1 MKKISSYRLYPFL
14 CRAFIV
20 PALICSFAAPQ
31 VICAAAAE
39 PGEAS
44 AGDTSSGASEADAS
58 SDTTGAADSASA
70 AVVDVPELILS
81 KCYLLESDNYE
92 NIADG
97 YYQAILLTEESGKKF
112 PALSTGLS
120 ETNTRITAS
129 CRESFKDLAEKSK
142 EYNAGHKDADKPV
155 PASFEYSITPVRQ
168 DDKAVSFFTS
178 CYSFL
183 PGAAHGMTTFE
194 GITLDTATGKEV
206 AIDQVIKDKKALV
219 AAINENLRLMSTGE
233 SAGDREESISEAF
246 ASVDYFPSWVL
257 SDNGVIF
264 RFDPEAIGAYAEGP
278 MEAEITF
285 LKYPDLFTDAYGPH
299 TGSYT
304 LPVGTIYPVMADLN
318 GDGVTEQISL
328 NARPNESENMNSYT
342 ALRVAVGDKECLRET
357 YFFNAR
363 GVLLHTGAGKNY
375 LYVQTITDNDYRIF
389 SVFDLNGEK
398 PVFVGELNGTGLTAR
413 YRRESENSDIWYLD
427 EQLISSPD
435 SFTLDTHMDLM
446 STYSATRRY
455 KVGEDGMPVPLTED
469 YEIDSDLVLTAL
481 TDLPADT
488 VDPASGAVTKKSAI
502 MPKGTKCRLYRTN
515 GKDTVDVI
523 TEDGTVYR
531 FNVTEVWPQ
540 KVNGLR
546 IDEAFDGTMYAG

>member
-1 MKKISSYRLYPFL
+1 MKNCRLYRLYPLL
-14 CRAFIV
+14 CRAFLV
-20 PALICSFAAPQ
+20 PALICSFAAPA
-31 VICAAAAE
+31 VIPAAATE
-39 PGEAS
+39 TGN
-44 AGDTSSGASEADAS
+44 AGSTAPSSGTSGANSAADAS
-58 SDTTGAADSASA
+58 DASA
-70 AVVDVPELILS
+70 AGVPELILS

-97 YYQAILLTEESGKKF
+97 YYQAVLLTPESAVKY
-112 PALSTGLS
+112 PALNGGLS
-120 ETNTRITAS
+120 ELNTRVTAS
-129 CRESFKDLAEKSK
+129 CRDTFKDLAEKSK
-142 EYNAGHKDADKPV
+142 EYNAGNTADDKPV
-155 PASFEYSITPVRQ
+155 PATLEYSITPVRQ

-183 PGAAHGMTTFE
+183 PGAAHGRTTFE
-194 GITLDTATGKEV
+194 GITLNTATGKEV
-206 AIDQVIKDKKALV
+206 ALEEVVKDKRALV
-219 AAINENLRLMSTGE
+219 GAINENLRFLSTGE
-233 SAGDREESISEAF
+233 SAGDREESLSEAL

-264 RFDPEAIGAYAEGP
+264 RFDPESIGVYAEGA
-278 MEAEITF
+278 MEAEVSF
-285 LKYPDLFTDAYGPH
+285 LKYPELFTGTYGPH

-304 LPVGTIYPVMADLN
+304 LPIDTIYPVMADLN
-318 GDGVTEQISL
+318 GDGTTEEVSL

-342 ALRVAVGDKECLRET
+342 ALRVAIGDKECLRET

-363 GVLLHTGAGKNY
+363 GVLLHTSAGKNY

-435 SFTLDTHMDLM
+435 SFTLDTRMNLM

-455 KVGEDGMPVPLTED
+455 KVGDDGMPVPLTEY

-481 TDLPADT
+481 TDLPADI
-488 VDPASGAVTKKSAI
+488 VDPASGAVTQKSAI
-502 MPKGTKCRLYRTN
+502 LPKGTKCRLYRTN
-515 GKDTVDVI
+515 GKDTVDLI

-531 FNVTEVWPQ
+531 FSVTEVWPQ

-546 IDEAFDGTMYAG
+546 IDQAFDGTMYAG